1 MNGLALVF
9 YGGILLL
16 IAVGI
21 WGILSRRNL
30 IKVIM
35 AITIIA
41 TGVNLLLVSVGY
53 ISGRAAPI
61 VGGDT
66 GIDAS
71 STTGSVVD
79 PIPQALVLTA
89 IVIGLATTALALVAA
104 VGYYRKTGSLELKS
118 WSYGLTNEKEVK
130 K

>member
-1 MNGLALVF
+1 MNGHEIVF

-16 IAVGI
+16 MAVGI
-21 WGILSRRNL
+21 WAILSRRNL

-35 AITIIA
+35 GIVIIE
-41 TGVNLLLVSVGY
+41 TGVNLLLVAVGY
-53 ISGRAAPI
+53 ISDRAAPI
-61 VGGDT
+61 LEGDT
-66 GIDAS
+66 GLS
-71 STTGSVVD
+71 GSAAGNVVD

-104 VGYYRKTGSLELKS
+104 VGYYRKTGTLELRS
-118 WSYGLTNEKEVK
+118 WSYGLTSDKEVK

>member
-1 MNGLALVF
+1 MNGHALVF
-9 YGGILLL
+9 YGGIILL

-21 WGILSRRNL
+21 WAILSRRNL

-35 AITIIA
+35 GIVIIE
-41 TGVNLLLVSVGY
+41 TGVNLLLVAVGF
-53 ISGRAAPI
+53 ISDRSAPI
-61 VGGDT
+61 LEGDT
-66 GIDAS
+66 GISGSAA
-71 STTGSVVD
+71 GSVVD

-104 VGYYRKTGSLELKS
+104 VGYYRKTGSLELRS
-118 WSYGLTNEKEVK
+118 WSYGLTSDKEVK

>member
-1 MNGLALVF
+1 MNGPALVF

-21 WGILSRRNL
+21 WAILSRRNL

-35 AITIIA
+35 GIVIIE
-41 TGVNLLLVSVGY
+41 TGVNLLLVAVGY
-53 ISGRAAPI
+53 ITDRSAPI
-61 VGGDT
+61 LEGDT
-66 GIDAS
+66 GLSGSAA
-71 STTGSVVD
+71 GSVVD

-104 VGYYRKTGSLELKS
+104 VGYYRKTGTLELRS
-118 WSYGLTNEKEVK
+118 WSYGLTSDKEVK

>member
-1 MNGLALVF
+1 MNGHALVF
-9 YGGILLL
+9 YGGIILL

-21 WGILSRRNL
+21 WAILSRRNL

-35 AITIIA
+35 GIVIIE
-41 TGVNLLLVSVGY
+41 TGVNLLLVAVGY
-53 ISGRAAPI
+53 ISDRSAPI
-61 VGGDT
+61 LEGDT
-66 GIDAS
+66 GLSGSAA
-71 STTGSVVD
+71 GSVVD

-104 VGYYRKTGSLELKS
+104 VGYYRKSGTLELKS
-118 WSYGLTNEKEVK
+118 WSYGLTSDKEVK

>member
-9 YGGILLL
+9 FGGIILL

-21 WGILSRRNL
+21 WGMLSRRNV
-30 IKVIM
+30 IKIIM
-35 AITIIA
+35 AIAIIE
-41 TGVNLLLVSVGY
+41 TGINLLLVSIGY
-53 ISGRAAPI
+53 VSDRSAPI
-61 VGGDT
+61 VEGDT
-66 GIDAS
+66 GLGI
-71 STTGSVVD
+71 GPVGQVVD

-104 VGYYRKTGSLELKS
+104 VGYYRKTGTLEFKS